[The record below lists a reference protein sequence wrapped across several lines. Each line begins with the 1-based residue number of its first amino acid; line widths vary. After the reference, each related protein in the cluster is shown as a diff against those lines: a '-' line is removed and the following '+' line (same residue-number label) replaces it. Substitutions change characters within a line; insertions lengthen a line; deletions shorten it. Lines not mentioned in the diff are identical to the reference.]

1 MKKYAIVYGFD
12 EEYIYLDFCKAETP
26 EQALVWAIKQL
37 LCNGDKDQIK
47 EFEED
52 ENINLDEASLP
63 ELKAVLDHCGTLRYV
78 TDVVTEES
86 VYEY

>member
-1 MKKYAIVYGFD
+1 MKKYAIVYSFD
-12 EEYIYLDFCKAETP
+12 EEYVYLDFCKVETP

-47 EFEED
+47 EFEDD

-78 TDVVTEES
+78 TDVATEES